1 MDEKNYQAIVTHFG
15 DLGGLKQLTGFAI
28 QRFVEKVLL
37 RLLLPRGIIKIQN
50 IKEVGI

>member
-28 QRFVEKVLL
+28 QRFVEKVY
-37 RLLLPRGIIKIQN
+37 GFGAEGDWKIVFK
-50 IKEVGI
+50 I